1 MICGNHLICGKIF
14 QSTTFKNMKTKI
26 ALLILFLSGN
36 LFAQEQKMTAA
47 EIASFKED
55 VNVVSKK
62 IKTLSTDFVQY
73 KHLDFLSKD
82 IETSGKMLFKEPSL
96 LSWQYKKPYNYSIVF
111 KNGKILINDEG
122 KKSAVDIGNSK
133 IFARI
138 NKLIVGSVSGNMF
151 DDKEFTISYFKLKG
165 QNLAK
170 FVPKDATLKKY
181 IKQIELTFDKEEATV
196 LQVKLLESSE
206 DYTRIVLKNKVIN
219 AKIDDSVFTN

>member
-1 MICGNHLICGKIF
+1 
-14 QSTTFKNMKTKI
+14 MKTKLYI
-26 ALLILFLSGN
+26 FLFFLNINIFSM
-36 LFAQEQKMTAA
+36 FAQEQKMTAA
-47 EIASFKED
+47 EITQFKED
-55 VNVVSKK
+55 VNIVSKK
-62 IKTLSTDFVQY
+62 IKTLSTDFIQY

-82 IETSGKMLFKEPSL
+82 IETSGKMFFKEPAL

-170 FVPKDATLKKY
+170 FIPKDATLKKY

-196 LQVKLLESSE
+196 VQVKLLESSE

>member
-1 MICGNHLICGKIF
+1 VAKYFKAQLL
-14 QSTTFKNMKTKI
+14 KNMKTKI

-138 NKLIVGSVSGNMF
+138 NKLIIGSVSGNMF

-196 LQVKLLESSE
+196 VQVKLLESSE

>member
-1 MICGNHLICGKIF
+1 MR
-14 QSTTFKNMKTKI
+14 TKI
-26 ALLILFLSGN
+26 YLFLSAILLSGN

-47 EIASFKED
+47 EITAFKQD

-62 IKTLSTDFVQY
+62 IKTLTTDFIQY
-73 KHLDFLSKD
+73 KHMDFLSKD
-82 IETSGKMLFKEPSL
+82 IETSGKMIFKEPNL
-96 LSWQYKKPYNYSIVF
+96 LQWQYKKPYNYSIVF

-133 IFARI
+133 IFGRI

-151 DDKEFTISYFKLKG
+151 DDKEFSISYFKSKG

-181 IKQIELTFDKEEATV
+181 IKQIELSFDKEATV
-196 LQVKLLESSE
+196 VQVKLLESSD
-206 DYTRIVLKNKVIN
+206 DYTRIVFKNKVIN
-219 AKIDDSVFTN
+219 AKIDDSLFSN